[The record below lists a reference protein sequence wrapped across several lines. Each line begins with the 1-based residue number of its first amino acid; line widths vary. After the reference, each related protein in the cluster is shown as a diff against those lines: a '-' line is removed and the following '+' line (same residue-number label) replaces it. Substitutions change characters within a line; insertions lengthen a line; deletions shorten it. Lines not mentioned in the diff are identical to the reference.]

1 MEAVVVEL
9 TKNSNSTPVVEPVSK
24 SASIKEATEVNKVS
38 ETQQDVSTID
48 VNSVDFSELV
58 SKVTEVV
65 QNIGTKV
72 SFSYDDR
79 TPNPVIRVMDDET
92 GEEIRQIPREEMLH
106 LMSRLRDVSGLIF
119 QGQI

>member
-9 TKNSNSTPVVEPVSK
+9 TKNSQTTPVVEAVSK
-24 SASIKEATEVNKVS
+24 AVSIKEQIEPEKVS
-38 ETQQDVSTID
+38 ETEQDVAAID

-58 SKVTEVV
+58 NKVTGVV
-65 QNIGTKV
+65 QKLGTKV

-79 TPNPVIRVMDDET
+79 TPNPVIKVMDDES

-106 LMSRLRDVSGLIF
+106 LMSKLREVSGLIF
-119 QGQI
+119 ERSI